1 MDKLPR
7 PNWIQINLLN
17 TWRFIRMIVGNI
29 SESSALQALLYTFSG
44 FEKKKKKKPK
54 PSILTISYIRVQLL
68 KTGCAQLQ
76 ETELPMQLGAFISC
90 HKTCFSTGIISISER
105 CFRQVFLPC
114 LCGHCRLHKV
124 GCGFV
129 SNGRCWF
136 GIRPEHQGLG

>member
-1 MDKLPR
+1 
-7 PNWIQINLLN
+7 
-17 TWRFIRMIVGNI
+17 MIVGNI

-105 CFRQVFLPC
+105 CFSISTMPVWAL
-114 LCGHCRLHKV
+114 
-124 GCGFV
+124 
-129 SNGRCWF
+129 
-136 GIRPEHQGLG
+136 